1 MHTRISATTPQ
12 ELEMG
17 EKLICDTDT
26 DKDFVFAFSAFVF
39 KDIFWFFSA

>member
-26 DKDFVFAFSAFVF
+26 DKDFVFAFSTFVF
-39 KDIFWFFSA
+39 KDIF